1 MLPNNPNIYYDALK
15 VKDIAA
21 MLDMSERWVYDHW
34 RELGGVKIGGT
45 LFFSIEG
52 VNNTLQRKGQM
63 ESHTQ
68 IQRNKRPDK
77 MVRNQEGGLGMGTS
91 RKGSAEKDRIATAIR
106 HGLVDPDGQVS

>member
-1 MLPNNPNIYYDALK
+1 MLPNNLNIYYDALK
-15 VKDIAA
+15 VKDIAT

-52 VNNTLQRKGQM
+52 VNNALQRKGQM

-77 MVRNQEGGLGMGTS
+77 MVRDQKRSSGMGTA
-91 RKGSAEKDRIATAIR
+91 RKGSIERERIATAQR
-106 HGLVDPDGQVS
+106 HGLIDINGKIS